1 MPKWYHRASW
11 ALAKGLYSP
20 TLLRRYRVEAKGLD
34 SLPEPP
40 FLLAAGHANFL
51 DPFILGSLV
60 RGPVR
65 FMANLEG
72 VSALGA
78 AVSGLA
84 GCYGR
89 RKGASDIR
97 ALRRTFELA
106 ASGESIGI
114 FPEGDRS
121 WDGAA
126 LPLRP
131 GCGKLAR
138 RLGLPLVL
146 ARHKGNYLARPR
158 WASRARRGRWSV
170 EFLVFG
176 ADELSRLTDGTAEAI
191 IALALARNEIKDA
204 QREGRRFE
212 GERCAEGVGRLL
224 WRCPVCGKTDCIEG
238 RAETIRCSRCLS
250 RWELDANCR
259 VRPLNAPL
267 SIHAAEIGDLGD
279 WHAWQVA
286 TLPELASGTERG
298 RPALRSEGVTL
309 SERSDGA
316 ARTMGKGVL
325 FLEGSGSGAELVFE
339 GPSARAVFK
348 VGAVRGF
355 VDNFNVFSEFD
366 HRGHRWRL
374 DFGGG
379 NAAKWAYA
387 LSRSRALGLAG
398 GPEEAA

>member
-146 ARHKGNYLARPR
+146 ARQKGNYLAHPR

-176 ADELSRLTDGTAEAI
+176 ADELSRMTDGTAEAI

-224 WRCPVCGKTDCIEG
+224 WRCPVCGKADCIEG

-267 SIHAAEIGDLGD
+267 SIHAAEIGDLERLARLAGRD
-279 WHAWQVA
+279 PAGTGLGHRTGTARSPLGGRHALRA
-286 TLPELASGTERG
+286 LRRRRPDDGKGRPLPRGLWLGSRARLRGPLRQGRLQSGGGAGIRRQLQRVFGVRPSGT
-298 RPALRSEGVTL
+298 
-309 SERSDGA
+309 
-316 ARTMGKGVL
+316 
-325 FLEGSGSGAELVFE
+325 
-339 GPSARAVFK
+339 
-348 VGAVRGF
+348 
-355 VDNFNVFSEFD
+355 
-366 HRGHRWRL
+366 
-374 DFGGG
+374 
-379 NAAKWAYA
+379 
-387 LSRSRALGLAG
+387 
-398 GPEEAA
+398 